1 MNFFSKSPKK
11 SSKKTSDSDNNDSRP
26 PSAAAS
32 ASASASSRSRSPTK
46 KSTTPSSSSTK
57 PSKPTTREENYKSG
71 QGSSRS
77 SRSFTKPTTKTP
89 RHPFDPNTHPL
100 NLPPDQL
107 RRLSARAVNK
117 RTMSETD
124 RMDVDSD
131 NHNGAPSSP
140 PPQASMPG
148 AFDSPKPNGT
158 PLSSN
163 GEGPVPPPHK
173 SNPTSP
179 VAASPPTPEEAEAFK
194 AAGNKF
200 YKAKEY
206 KKAIEEY
213 TKAVEAQPSSATY
226 LSNRAAAYIS
236 NGQYVNALE
245 DCTRADELDPNNPKI
260 LLRLAR
266 IYTSLGRPQE
276 SLDTYA
282 RIQPPASAKDIAP
295 AKAMLQHINV
305 AEDALKNGTTG
316 SMALHALDQAEKL
329 LGLGAQ
335 KPRKWQLMRGEAYL
349 KMGNVNALGDAQNV
363 AMSLLRNN
371 NADPEALVLRGRAL
385 YAQGENDKAIQ
396 HFRQALNYDP
406 DFKNAVKY
414 LRMVQKLDRMKSD
427 GNADYKAG
435 RWQSAIDKYSDA
447 LEVDPLNK
455 GTNSKLLQN
464 RALCK
469 NKLKDYNGAIEDC
482 ERAIQLDPSYTKAK
496 KTKANALGQSG
507 NWEAAV
513 RELKELA
520 EQDPSDAT
528 IAKEIRNAELELKK
542 SKRKDYYK
550 LLGIE
555 KDADDTQIKKAYR
568 KAAIIHHPDKNRDD
582 EHAEERFKDI
592 GEAYECL
599 SDPEKR
605 ARYDSGEDLMDPM
618 EGFGGGGGMGG
629 GMNIDPEILMQ
640 MFGAQMGG
648 GGRGGGGGGFHS
660 FAGGMPGGGRQRG
673 APQGFPGGFSFQ

>member
-1 MNFFSKSPKK
+1 MKLFSKSPKK
-11 SSKKTSDSDNNDSRP
+11 PTKKTDSDDEKVST
-26 PSAAAS
+26 
-32 ASASASSRSRSPTK
+32 SSRTRSPTK
-46 KSTTPSSSSTK
+46 KPVPSSSTSRS
-57 PSKPTTREENYKSG
+57 SKAREEKENHKHG
-71 QGSSRS
+71 QGSVRNSRS
-77 SRSFTKPTTKTP
+77 LPKSSTTKSP
-89 RHPFDPNTHPL
+89 RHPYDPNTHPL

-107 RRLSARAVNK
+107 RKLSALSS
-117 RTMSETD
+117 MSESE

-131 NHNGAPSSP
+131 GPSAAPTSP
-140 PPQASMPG
+140 PPQTSMPG
-148 AFDSPKPNGT
+148 AFDAPKPNGT
-158 PLSSN
+158 SAPSN

-179 VAASPPTPEEAEAFK
+179 AAASPPTAEEAEAFK

-213 TKAVEAQPSSATY
+213 TKAVQAVPSSATY

-236 NGQYVNALE
+236 NGQYVNALD
-245 DCTRADELDPNNPKI
+245 DCTRADELDPDNAKI

-266 IYTSLGRPQE
+266 IYTSLGRPKDA
-276 SLDTYA
+276 LDTYA

-295 AKAMLQHINV
+295 AKAMLQHIAV

-329 LGLGAQ
+329 LGLGAP

-363 AMSLLRNN
+363 AMSLLRSN

-385 YAQGENDKAIQ
+385 YAQGDNEKAIQ
-396 HFRQALNYDP
+396 HFRKALNCDP
-406 DFKNAVKY
+406 DYKDAVKY
-414 LRMVQKLDRMKSD
+414 LRIVQKLDRMKGE

-435 RWQSAIDKYSDA
+435 RWQAAIDKYSEA

-464 RALCK
+464 RALCR
-469 NKLKDYNGAIEDC
+469 NRLKDYVGAIEDC
-482 ERAIQLDPSYTKAK
+482 ERAIALDPSYTKAK
-496 KTKANALGQSG
+496 KTKATALGQSG
-507 NWEAAV
+507 NWEQAV
-513 RELKELA
+513 RELKELQ
-520 EQDPSDAT
+520 EQDPSDGS
-528 IAKEIRNAELELKK
+528 IAKEVRNAELELKK

-550 LLGIE
+550 ILGVE
-555 KDADDTQIKKAYR
+555 KDADENMIKKAYR

-582 EHAEERFKDI
+582 EDAAERFKDI
-592 GEAYECL
+592 GEAYETL

-605 ARYDSGEDLMDPM
+605 ARYDSGEDLVDPM
-618 EGFGGGGGMGG
+618 EGFAGGGMGGG

-648 GGRGGGGGGFHS
+648 GGGARGGSGGFHS
-660 FAGGMPGGGRQRG
+660 FGGGMPGGGGGRQRG

>member
-11 SSKKTSDSDNNDSRP
+11 SSKKTSDSDNDD
-26 PSAAAS
+26 
-32 ASASASSRSRSPTK
+32 SASSRSRSPTK
-46 KSTTPSSSSTK
+46 KSSTPSSSTSK
-57 PSKPTTREENYKSG
+57 SSKPGREENHKHG

-77 SRSFTKPTTKTP
+77 SRSFTKANTKTP

-107 RRLSARAVNK
+107 RRLSARASSN
-117 RTMSETD
+117 MSDPD
-124 RMDVDSD
+124 RMDIDSEGP
-131 NHNGAPSSP
+131 NGAPTSP
-140 PPQASMPG
+140 PPQANMPG

-158 PLSSN
+158 LATSN

-179 VAASPPTPEEAEAFK
+179 AAVSPPTAEEAEAFK

-236 NGQYVNALE
+236 NGQYEHALE
-245 DCTRADELDPNNPKI
+245 DCVRADELDPNNPKI

-266 IYTSLGRPQE
+266 IYTSLGRAQE
-276 SLDTYA
+276 ALDTYA

-295 AKAMLQHINV
+295 AKAMLQHISV

-371 NADPEALVLRGRAL
+371 SADPEALVLRGRAL
-385 YAQGENDKAIQ
+385 YAQGENEKAIQ

-406 DFKNAVKY
+406 DFRNAVKY
-414 LRMVQKLDRMKSD
+414 LRMVQKLDRMKAE

-435 RWQSAIDKYSDA
+435 RWQAAIDKYSEA

-469 NKLKDYNGAIEDC
+469 NRLKDYAGAIEDC
-482 ERAIQLDPSYTKAK
+482 ERAIALDPSYTKAK
-496 KTKANALGQSG
+496 KTKATALGLSG

-513 RELKELA
+513 RELKELQ
-520 EQDPSDAT
+520 EQDPSDSS
-528 IAKEIRNAELELKK
+528 IAKEVRNAELELKK

-550 LLGIE
+550 ILGVE
-555 KDADDTQIKKAYR
+555 KDADENQIKKAYR

-582 EHAEERFKDI
+582 EQAEERFKDI
-592 GEAYECL
+592 GEAYETL

-618 EGFGGGGGMGG
+618 EGFGGGGMGG

-648 GGRGGGGGGFHS
+648 GRGGGGGGFHS
-660 FAGGMPGGGRQRG
+660 FGGGMGGGMPGGGRQRG

>member
-11 SSKKTSDSDNNDSRP
+11 SSKKTSDSDNDD
-26 PSAAAS
+26 
-32 ASASASSRSRSPTK
+32 SASSRSRSPTK
-46 KSTTPSSSSTK
+46 KSTTPSSSTSKSSK
-57 PSKPTTREENYKSG
+57 PSREENYKHG

-77 SRSFTKPTTKTP
+77 SRSFAKANTKTP
-89 RHPFDPNTHPL
+89 RHPYDPNTHPL

-107 RRLSARAVNK
+107 RRLSARASSN
-117 RTMSETD
+117 MSDPD
-124 RMDVDSD
+124 RMDIDSEGP
-131 NHNGAPSSP
+131 NGAPTSP
-140 PPQASMPG
+140 PPQPNMPG

-158 PLSSN
+158 PAAPNS
-163 GEGPVPPPHK
+163 EGPVPPPHK

-179 VAASPPTPEEAEAFK
+179 AAASPPTAEEAEAFK

-266 IYTSLGRPQE
+266 IYTSLGRAQDA
-276 SLDTYA
+276 LDTYA

-295 AKAMLQHINV
+295 AKAMLQHIGV

-371 NADPEALVLRGRAL
+371 SADPEALVLRGRAL
-385 YAQGENDKAIQ
+385 YAQGENEKAIQ

-406 DFKNAVKY
+406 DFRNAVKY
-414 LRMVQKLDRMKSD
+414 LRMVQKLDRMKAD

-435 RWQSAIDKYSDA
+435 RWQAAIDKYSEA

-469 NKLKDYNGAIEDC
+469 NRLKDYTGAIEDC
-482 ERAIQLDPSYTKAK
+482 ERAIALDPSYTKAK
-496 KTKANALGQSG
+496 KTKATALGQSG

-513 RELKELA
+513 RELKELQ
-520 EQDPSDAT
+520 EQDPSDSS
-528 IAKEIRNAELELKK
+528 IAKEVRNAELELKK

-550 LLGIE
+550 ILGVE
-555 KDADDTQIKKAYR
+555 KDADENQIKKAYR

-582 EHAEERFKDI
+582 EQAEERFKDI
-592 GEAYECL
+592 GEAYETL

-618 EGFGGGGGMGG
+618 EGFGGGGMGG

-648 GGRGGGGGGFHS
+648 GRGGGGGGGFHS
-660 FAGGMPGGGRQRG
+660 FGGGMGGGMPGGGRQRG